1 MFTNKNYKNT
11 VKKTL
16 KAEGHSC
23 TSTVM
28 IRLKHSKERDFLV
41 DSSRA

>member
-1 MFTNKNYKNT
+1 MFNNKKYKDT

-23 TSTVM
+23 ASTVM
-28 IRLKHSKERDFLV
+28 IRLKASKERDFLV